1 MGEDDEG
8 FEEFEPTPVCPNC
21 HGTGGEPYD
30 DGVTP
35 CEHCDGEG
43 YQWWL

>member
-43 YQWWL
+43 YEWWH